1 LKELIELIIKGIVD
15 NPDKVEI
22 NEIIGEKSSIFEVR
36 VDSSDIGKVIGRQGR
51 NIKSIRTIVNAA
63 AQKDEEESSS
73 RNCRIKLAYSVQRL
87 AYRETTSIQYSE
99 YSIIIRIRD
108 YRKRKFLYNKL
119 ISYKFS
125 R

>member
-36 VDSSDIGKVIGRQGR
+36 VDPNDIGKVIGRQGR

-63 AQKDEEESSS
+63 AQKDNK
-73 RNCRIKLAYSVQRL
+73 RV
-87 AYRETTSIQYSE
+87 
-99 YSIIIRIRD
+99 IIEIVD
-108 YRKRKFLYNKL
+108 
-119 ISYKFS
+119 
-125 R
+125 

>member
-1 LKELIELIIKGIVD
+1 MKELIELIIKGIVD

-63 AQKDEEESSS
+63 AQKDG
-73 RNCRIKLAYSVQRL
+73 
-87 AYRETTSIQYSE
+87 
-99 YSIIIRIRD
+99 
-108 YRKRKFLYNKL
+108 KRVVLE
-119 ISYKFS
+119 IVE
-125 R
+125 

>member
-15 NPDKVEI
+15 KPDKVEI

-63 AQKDEEESSS
+63 AQKD
-73 RNCRIKLAYSVQRL
+73 
-87 AYRETTSIQYSE
+87 
-99 YSIIIRIRD
+99 D
-108 YRKRKFLYNKL
+108 KRVVLE
-119 ISYKFS
+119 IVE
-125 R
+125 